1 MKPNR
6 FIDAFVRFFGDL
18 KLFWVPPV
26 IVWDPSSY
34 RVKGKDTREVMG
46 LIEPGDILVR
56 RYVRYVDGWVI
67 PGYFSHAG
75 LYLGEVEESDRALCT
90 ELVRSRAR
98 FREKSRRTPR
108 TPDEQFA
115 TGSQMVVH
123 ALAEGV
129 LVEDLINFCRCD
141 GMAILRLPDVLRT
154 AGPSRAIE
162 GLTEREARIQARL
175 LSGQAVPRAE
185 AFAVMREVA
194 LSKVGYPYDSTF
206 DFTDFTRLSCTEF
219 VYYAAR
225 CLSSVLDVAP
235 RTKRVLLLK
244 RTVIEPDDYVRSAVL
259 RDVWRSPSVDEKR
272 WKALRPAPEPVPPGD
287 AARVA

>member
-6 FIDAFVRFFGDL
+6 FIDAFIRVFGDL
-18 KLFWVPPV
+18 KFFKVPPV
-26 IVWDPSSY
+26 IVWDPSSF
-34 RVKGKDTREVMG
+34 RVKGKHTREVMERV
-46 LIEPGDILVR
+46 EPGDVLVR
-56 RYVRYVDGWVI
+56 GYRGYVDGWFI

-75 LYLGEVEESDRALCT
+75 LYLGKVEESDRALCK
-90 ELVRSRAR
+90 ELVRSRQR
-98 FREKSRRTPR
+98 WKKKSRRRPR

-115 TGSQMVVH
+115 TGDQMVVH

-141 GMAILRLPDVLRT
+141 TMAILRLPDVLRT
-154 AGPSRAIE
+154 AGPSRAVE
-162 GLTEREARIQARL
+162 ELSEPEARLQARL
-175 LSGQAVPRAE
+175 LSGQPVPRAE
-185 AFAVMREVA
+185 AVAVMREVA

-235 RTKRVLLLK
+235 RTRRVLLVK

-259 RDVWRSPSVDEKR
+259 RDVWRSPSVEETR
-272 WKALRPAPEPVPPGD
+272 WNELRPTPPPGAPGE